1 MAIPTMM
8 TAAYVEALGP
18 AESVRVGEISVPT
31 LGPTDALVEV
41 EATVVNPVDTL
52 VRSGRFATRTPF
64 PFVIGRDLVGT
75 VVEAGEGVGHA
86 VGDRVWCNSLGHDGR
101 QGAFAQ
107 YAVVA
112 ADRLYRLPDGVDPT
126 TALAVA
132 HPAVTAYLAW
142 FQHAGVRAGET
153 VYVGG
158 AAGNVGRAAL
168 AMAKYAG
175 ARIVASAGQPDR
187 DRCMAEGADAVVDY
201 HEPDLGGAIRA
212 AAPGGVD
219 IFWDTSGRQPLTLA
233 LETVAIG
240 GRVLVTAAGSGDQL
254 LPIAA
259 FYTRDISL
267 LGFVISRASAPSFAD
282 AARTINE
289 LLRRDLLDAKITDEL
304 PLSAA
309 ADAHARMEA
318 GGVRGRLIVRP

>member
-1 MAIPTMM
+1 M

-75 VVEAGEGVGHA
+75 VVEAGEGIGHA

-175 ARIVASAGQPDR
+175 TRVVASAGPPDR
-187 DRCMAEGADAVVDY
+187 D
-201 HEPDLGGAIRA
+201 
-212 AAPGGVD
+212 
-219 IFWDTSGRQPLTLA
+219 
-233 LETVAIG
+233 
-240 GRVLVTAAGSGDQL
+240 
-254 LPIAA
+254 
-259 FYTRDISL
+259 
-267 LGFVISRASAPSFAD
+267 
-282 AARTINE
+282 
-289 LLRRDLLDAKITDEL
+289 
-304 PLSAA
+304 
-309 ADAHARMEA
+309 
-318 GGVRGRLIVRP
+318 